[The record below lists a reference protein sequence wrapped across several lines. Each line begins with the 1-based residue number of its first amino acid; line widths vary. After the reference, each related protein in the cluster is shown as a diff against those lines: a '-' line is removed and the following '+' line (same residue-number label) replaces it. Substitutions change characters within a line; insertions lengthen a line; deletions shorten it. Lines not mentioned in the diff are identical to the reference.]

1 MRCWGPSK
9 DSPGFRNSLL
19 KTSQI
24 RHSRGNFVYLSWVMK
39 HDIIQI
45 WRTRNSQTTVHVRK
59 NKAVFTRG
67 WGEFAQQHRGQLS
80 SIIQCWGRIE
90 ASIHQAQAWVST
102 SEWEVPFLDPV
113 HNDACTDYNNPGLHT
128 CKCPST
134 WTGTAHLCELSPAPE
149 ITSSNYK
156 YSHR

>member
-1 MRCWGPSK
+1 MACDPMKSA
-9 DSPGFRNSLL
+9 
-19 KTSQI
+19 QI
-24 RHSRGNFVYLSWVMK
+24 HRKPKNCETIYHQ
-39 HDIIQI
+39 DIIPCSQI

-67 WGEFAQQHRGQLS
+67 WGEFAQQHWGQLS
-80 SIIQCWGRIE
+80 SIIQCWGRTE

-102 SEWEVPFLDPV
+102 SEWEAPFLDPV

-134 WTGTAHLCELSPAPE
+134 WTGTTHLCELSPAPE